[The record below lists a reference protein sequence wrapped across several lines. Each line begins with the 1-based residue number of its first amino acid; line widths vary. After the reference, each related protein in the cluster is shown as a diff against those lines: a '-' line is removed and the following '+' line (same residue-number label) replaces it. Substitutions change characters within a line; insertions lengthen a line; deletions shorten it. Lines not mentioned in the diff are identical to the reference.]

1 MMVSKMFQAWCES
14 HDVNHMVGKG
24 CDRLEW
30 FSMFFFQE
38 ASDSSVK
45 IDDHLGCQAY
55 SCAAIILVGSPYH
68 RYLTPIASNLRLFG
82 HSSFGS
88 CPNRKETSCPVLFVF
103 QVGIPSKT
111 GHTNGVC
118 CIIYSRTREK
128 KKTPSKWRAK
138 HIHVYTFPPST
149 KSEHDQ
155 HLSLPRYLKKHR
167 QINIRRKLES
177 NDWDT
182 LGVHDLPV
190 HS

>member
-1 MMVSKMFQAWCES
+1 
-14 HDVNHMVGKG
+14 
-24 CDRLEW
+24 
-30 FSMFFFQE
+30 MFFFQE

-118 CIIYSRTREK
+118 CIIYSRTRGK
-128 KKTPSKWRAK
+128 KKLHQNGEQNTYMYIHFHLVPS
-138 HIHVYTFPPST
+138 
-149 KSEHDQ
+149 
-155 HLSLPRYLKKHR
+155 LSM
-167 QINIRRKLES
+167 INIYLYP
-177 NDWDT
+177 DI
-182 LGVHDLPV
+182 
-190 HS
+190 